1 MPSAARSAARRW
13 VKPIVPAPV
22 WRGLRRAGAEGPPTL
37 TALAT
42 RYGTDKWGRHY
53 YTPHYQRHLEH
64 LRDQKIVVLEI
75 GIGGYANT
83 GKGGQ
88 SLRMWKHFFPK
99 AQIIG
104 LDIHDKSFVEEDRI
118 TTYQGSQVD
127 PAILEQIIAD
137 HGRPHVVI
145 DDGSHRPEHIR
156 ETFRLLFP
164 LLDDVGVYAI
174 EDTQTSYWPFWGG
187 SMDRQDPTTTMA
199 LVKDLLDGLN
209 HQEFLDRGYRPSYSD
224 RHVTEVHAYHNLVFV
239 QKGRNEEGST
249 RRNLERKRTYR
260 RMRRRARRA
269 ARLEAAAAALDER
282 AATDG

>member
-1 MPSAARSAARRW
+1 MPSAAKSAAARW
-13 VKPIVPAPV
+13 IKPVVPENV
-22 WRGLRRAGAEGPPTL
+22 WERLRRLGGAEPVTL
-37 TALAT
+37 TALAQET
-42 RYGTDKWGRHY
+42 GTDKWGRHY

-75 GIGGYANT
+75 GIGGYAHT

-88 SLRMWKHFFPK
+88 SLRMWKHFFPH

-104 LDIHDKSFVEEDRI
+104 LDIHDKSFVEEERI

-127 PAILEQIIAD
+127 PAVLERIVAD

-164 LLDDVGVYAI
+164 LLVDDGVYAI

-199 LVKDLLDGLN
+199 LVKDLIDGLN
-209 HQEFLDRGYRPSYSD
+209 HEEFLDRGYQPTYSD
-224 RHVTEVHAYHNLVFV
+224 THVTGVSAYHNLVFV
-239 QKGRNEEGST
+239 QKGRNREGSW
-249 RRNLERKRTYR
+249 RHDLEQKRTYR
-260 RMRRRARRA
+260 RMRRQTRRA
-269 ARLEAAAAALDER
+269 ARAAEA